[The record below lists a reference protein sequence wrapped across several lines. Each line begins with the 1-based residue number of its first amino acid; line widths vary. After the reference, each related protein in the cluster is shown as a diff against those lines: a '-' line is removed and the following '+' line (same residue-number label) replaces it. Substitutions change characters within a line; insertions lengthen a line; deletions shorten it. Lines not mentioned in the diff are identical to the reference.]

1 MSWTKRQFVEQAFE
15 EIGYAAYVFD
25 LQPEQMQS
33 ALWRLDSMMAAWN
46 AKGIRIGYP
55 LPSSPEDSD
64 IGQETS
70 VPDAANEAVY
80 LNLALRIAGMVG
92 KVVSQET
99 KMAAKMAYDTLL
111 ARAAMPREQQFS
123 ASLPLG
129 AGNKTWRTDRP
140 FVGEPID
147 PLLAGQ
153 DSAIDFE

>member
-55 LPSSPEDSD
+55 LPSSPEGGD
-64 IGQETS
+64 IGQETG

-92 KVVSQET
+92 KGVSQET

-111 ARAAMPREQQFS
+111 ARAAMPREQQFP

>member
-1 MSWTKRQFVEQAFE
+1 MSWTKRQFIEQAFE
-15 EIGYAAYVFD
+15 EIGYAAYEFD
-25 LQPEQMQS
+25 LRPEQMQS
-33 ALWRLDSMMAAWN
+33 ALWRMDSMMAVWN

-64 IGQETS
+64 LEQETG
-70 VPDAANEAVY
+70 VPDSANEAIY
-80 LNLALRIAGMVG
+80 LNLALRIVSTVG
-92 KVVSQET
+92 KVVSPET
-99 KMAAKMAYDTLL
+99 KTAAKMAYDTLL
-111 ARAAMPREQQFS
+111 ARAAMPREQQFP